1 MEYKRFGNT
10 VIARLDIGDEITAA
24 LKQVAEAEG
33 IRLAA
38 VSGIGACRNTE
49 VGVFDPE
56 KGCYNKF
63 FYEDFCEITSLS
75 GTFTTMDGKHYS
87 HLHITLAAGDGRI
100 LGGHLFGS
108 EIALTG
114 EIVIKIIDGEVN
126 RVFNP
131 GIGINQITF

>member
-10 VIARLDIGDEITAA
+10 IIARLDIGEEITAA
-24 LKQVAEAEG
+24 LKQVAEAEN
-33 IRLAA
+33 IKLAA
-38 VSGIGACRNTE
+38 VSGIGACKNTE
-49 VGVFDPE
+49 VGVFDPG
-56 KGCYNKF
+56 KGGYNRF
-63 FYEDFCEITSLS
+63 FYEEFCEITSLV

-100 LGGHLFGS
+100 LGGHLFNS

-114 EIVIKIIDGEVN
+114 EIVINIIDGEAK

-131 GIGINQITF
+131 EIGINQITF

>member
-10 VIARLDIGDEITAA
+10 IIARLDIGEEITAT
-24 LKQVAEAEG
+24 LKQVAEAEN
-33 IRLAA
+33 IKLAA
-38 VSGIGACRNTE
+38 VSGIGASKNTE
-49 VGVFDPE
+49 VGVYNPE
-56 KGCYNKF
+56 KGGYNRF
-63 FYEDFCEITSLS
+63 FYEEFCEITSLV

-100 LGGHLFGS
+100 LGGHLFSS

-114 EIVIKIIDGEVN
+114 EIVINIIDGEAK

-131 GIGINQITF
+131 EIGINQITF